1 MNIPK
6 LDIEII
12 QNKNSTNMKI
22 KKYMN
27 SSDFGYM
34 NGGTYIWLS
43 KTGNIFKH
51 DYSYDMVP
59 LMFDYIPV
67 KALESK
73 YSYGWQR
80 EIKWYRVKKI

>member
-22 KKYMN
+22 VKYSN
-27 SSDFGYM
+27 DGYFM
-34 NGGTYIWLS
+34 WGHGGTYIWLS

-51 DYSYDMVP
+51 DYSFDMVP

-67 KALESK
+67 KPLSSLYK
-73 YSYGWQR
+73 YAYQR
-80 EIKWYRVKKI
+80 EVCGYRVKKI